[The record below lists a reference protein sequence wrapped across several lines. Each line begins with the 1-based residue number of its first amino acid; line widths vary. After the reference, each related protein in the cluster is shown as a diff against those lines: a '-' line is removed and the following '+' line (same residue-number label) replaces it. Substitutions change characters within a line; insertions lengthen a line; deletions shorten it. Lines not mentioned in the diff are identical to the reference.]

1 MPSSGAPYEHET
13 NAAAIIKSTIAII
26 HVPSTK
32 LSCPA
37 RLNVMIYP
45 QKSMNIT
52 YKVTTAEGVT
62 TVPEVSMTPT

>member
-37 RLNVMIYP
+37 RLN
-45 QKSMNIT
+45 T
-52 YKVTTAEGVT
+52 
-62 TVPEVSMTPT
+62 